1 MSLRMPGDGRKPRRP
16 VVVRCSHG
24 IEGGEAEFVARYRYD
39 VTAGRWNATDFS
51 AEGRTWVTDA
61 GHSSPNMPPMFD
73 EDGEPHEE
81 SREHFNARCKR
92 CRRLVPMRADRAQIA
107 LSRLSDLGL
116 PAVPIALLQ
125 RAYDEVP
132 PQ

>member
-1 MSLRMPGDGRKPRRP
+1 MPGDGRKPRRP

-24 IEGGEAEFVARYRYD
+24 IEGGDAEFVARYRYD
-39 VTAGRWNATDFS
+39 VTTGRWNATDFS

-61 GHSSPNMPPMFD
+61 GHSSPNVAPIFLD
-73 EDGEPHEE
+73 DAE

-107 LSRLSDLGL
+107 LSRLSELGL
-116 PAVPIALLQ
+116 TDVPLAALQ
-125 RAYDEVP
+125 RAYDEA